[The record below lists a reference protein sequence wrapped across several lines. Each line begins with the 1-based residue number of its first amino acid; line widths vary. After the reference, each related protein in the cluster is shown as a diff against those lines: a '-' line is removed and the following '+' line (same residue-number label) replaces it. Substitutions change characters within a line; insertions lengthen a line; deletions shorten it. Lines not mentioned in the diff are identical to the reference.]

1 MLLGFHSQAP
11 FCHSR
16 KGGNGVIAEDYCDS
30 VFPFAGE
37 GVAFLSLASDKNDGA
52 VVEGSC

>member
-1 MLLGFHSQAP
+1 VLLGFHSQAP